1 MKKTLLLLSLV
12 SGLAMAATTG
22 SFEVISNAGNKVYSG
37 YNLADTAFD
46 IEAKG
51 EVKVTGTGFSAG
63 GNIKYNIKEGKL
75 VEEGDS
81 RTKVWAK
88 YEFPRFYGVGT
99 SLKAVVDTKL
109 NTEIEGNINGSVA
122 MTDLYA
128 TVTYKGL
135 KLVEKPAVDAELGVT
150 YKGIKNVELGAKAFG
165 GYEKDGNKWSAGSEL
180 NAKYT
185 GVKDVELAA
194 MVKGKYDATD
204 SANKKIIIESKPS
217 VSYTGL
223 KNTTISASVENKV
236 ELKHSTVDPQTVSFT
251 DYTAKPEI
259 SASYKYAVTEDL
271 TLMPKITVGTEL
283 KYTELKKGDEAN
295 AKVYATPELGLTYKP
310 ISGLTLSAKAELPI
324 ELKAQKKDFDVT
336 KNLEIKAKGKV
347 AVKYEW

>member
-22 SFEVISNAGNKVYSG
+22 SFEVISNAGNTVYKD
-37 YNLADTAFD
+37 YDITKTDFD

-75 VEEGDS
+75 VDEGDS

-194 MVKGKYDATD
+194 MVKGKYESNGD
-204 SANKKIIIESKPS
+204 KKIIIESKPS

-236 ELKHSTVDPQTVSFT
+236 ELKHAGAAVTFEN
-251 DYTAKPEI
+251 YTAKPEI
-259 SASYKYAVTEDL
+259 SASYNYAVTEDL
-271 TLMPKITVGTEL
+271 SLMPKITVGTEL
-283 KYTELKKGDEAN
+283 KYNDLKTSGSEK

-310 ISGLTLSAKAELPI
+310 ISRLTLSAKAELPI
-324 ELKAQKKDFDVT
+324 ELKAKKGMAASDVT
-336 KNLEIKAKGKV
+336 IKAKGKV

>member
-22 SFEVISNAGNKVYSG
+22 SFEVISNAGNKVYKG
-37 YNLADTAFD
+37 YDITKTDFD

-51 EVKVTGTGFSAG
+51 EVKVTGTGFSFG
-63 GNIKYNIKEGKL
+63 GNIKYDITKAKL
-75 VEEGDS
+75 ADGDDVA
-81 RTKVWAK
+81 KVWAK
-88 YEFPRFYGVGT
+88 YEFPRFHGVGT
-99 SLKAVVDTKL
+99 SLKAVVDYELK
-109 NTEIEGNINGSVA
+109 TEIEGNINGSVA

-128 TVTYKGL
+128 TVKYKGK
-135 KLVEKPAVDAELGVT
+135 KLVEEPAVESELGAT
-150 YKGIKNVELGAKAFG
+150 YKGIKDVELGAKAFG
-165 GYEKDGNKWSAGSEL
+165 EYKKAGNAWAAGSEL

-194 MVKGKYDATD
+194 MVKGKYESNAD
-204 SANKKIIIESKPS
+204 KKIIIESKPS

-236 ELKHSTVDPQTVSFT
+236 ELKHNNTMDQTVKFE

-271 TLMPKITVGTEL
+271 SLMPKIKVGTEL
-283 KYTELKKGDEAN
+283 NYKKLMTAGSEK

-324 ELKAQKKDFDVT
+324 EIKAKKAFNVEND
-336 KNLEIKAKGKV
+336 LEIKAKGKV

>member
-37 YNLADTAFD
+37 YNLANTDFD

-51 EVKVTGTGFSAG
+51 EVKVTGTGFSLG
-63 GNIKYNIKEGKL
+63 GNIKYNIKDSKL
-75 VEEGDS
+75 ADGDDVA
-81 RTKVWAK
+81 KVWAK

-99 SLKAVVDTKL
+99 SLKAVVDYELK
-109 NTEIEGNINGSVA
+109 TEVEGNINGSVA

-128 TVTYKGL
+128 TVKYKGK
-135 KLVEKPAVDAELGVT
+135 KLVEEPAVDSELGAT
-150 YKGIKNVELGAKAFG
+150 YKGIKDVELGAKAFG
-165 GYEKDGNKWSAGSEL
+165 GYAKGNKWSAGSEL

-194 MVKGKYDATD
+194 MVKGKYESD
-204 SANKKIIIESKPS
+204 KKITIESKPS

-223 KNTTISASVENKV
+223 KNITISASVENKV
-236 ELKHSTVDPQTVSFT
+236 ELKHDMNKVEFT

-259 SASYKYAVTEDL
+259 SASYKYEVTEDL
-271 TLMPKITVGTEL
+271 SLMPKIKVGTEL
-283 KYTELKKGDEAN
+283 KYTELKKGDGAN

-324 ELKAQKKDFDVT
+324 EVVAKKDTKANDVT
-336 KNLEIKAKGKV
+336 IKAKGKV

>member
-22 SFEVISNAGNKVYSG
+22 SFEVISNAGNKVYKG
-37 YNLADTAFD
+37 YDITKTDFD

-51 EVKVTGTGFSAG
+51 EVKVTGTGFSFG
-63 GNIKYNIKEGKL
+63 GNIKYNIKDAKL
-75 VEEGDS
+75 ADGDDVA
-81 RTKVWAK
+81 KVWAK
-88 YEFPRFYGVGT
+88 YEFPRFHGVGT
-99 SLKAVVDTKL
+99 SLKAVVDYELK
-109 NTEIEGNINGSVA
+109 TEVEGNINGSVA

-128 TVTYKGL
+128 TVKYKGK
-135 KLVEKPAVDAELGVT
+135 KLVEDPAVESELGAT
-150 YKGIKNVELGAKAFG
+150 YKGIKDVELGAKAFG
-165 GYEKDGNKWSAGSEL
+165 EYAKGNKWAAGSEL

-194 MVKGKYDATD
+194 MVKGKYDATAAD
-204 SANKKIIIESKPS
+204 KKIIIESKPS

-236 ELKHSTVDPQTVSFT
+236 ELKHDTAANTVSFT

-259 SASYKYAVTEDL
+259 SASYNYAVTEDL
-271 TLMPKITVGTEL
+271 SLMPKIKVGTEL
-283 KYTELKKGDEAN
+283 KYSKLSVVGSEE

-324 ELKAQKKDFDVT
+324 EITAKKNFNVENDLV
-336 KNLEIKAKGKV
+336 IKAKGKV

>member
-22 SFEVISNAGNKVYSG
+22 SFEVISNAGNKVYKD
-37 YNLADTAFD
+37 YVLANTDFD

-51 EVKVTGTGFSAG
+51 EVKVTGTGFSFG
-63 GNIKYNIKEGKL
+63 GNIKYNIAKSQL
-75 VEEGDS
+75 ADGDDVA
-81 RTKVWAK
+81 KVWAK

-99 SLKAVVDTKL
+99 SLKAVVDYNL
-109 NTEIEGNINGSVA
+109 RTEVEGNINGSVA

-128 TVTYKGL
+128 TVKYKGL
-135 KLVEKPAVDAELGVT
+135 KLVKEPAVESELGAT
-150 YKGIKNVELGAKAFG
+150 YKGIKDVELGAKAFG
-165 GYEKDGNKWSAGSEL
+165 EYAKDGNKWAAGSEL

-223 KNTTISASVENKV
+223 KNTTISALVENKV
-236 ELKHSTVDPQTVSFT
+236 ELKHDMDKVEFK

-271 TLMPKITVGTEL
+271 TLMPKIKVGTEL
-283 KYTELKKGDEAN
+283 KYSDLKTAGSEK

-324 ELKAQKKDFDVT
+324 EVVAKKDTKAEDVT
-336 KNLEIKAKGKV
+336 IKAKGKV

>member
-22 SFEVISNAGNKVYSG
+22 SFEVISNAGNKVYKG
-37 YNLADTAFD
+37 YDITKTDFD

-51 EVKVTGTGFSAG
+51 EVKVTGTGFSFG
-63 GNIKYNIKEGKL
+63 GNIKYDITKAKL
-75 VEEGDS
+75 ADGDDVA
-81 RTKVWAK
+81 KIWAK
-88 YEFPRFYGVGT
+88 YEFPRFHGVGT
-99 SLKAVVDTKL
+99 SLKAVVDYNL
-109 NTEIEGNINGSVA
+109 RTEVEGNINGSVA

-128 TVTYKGL
+128 TVKYKGL
-135 KLVEKPAVDAELGVT
+135 KLVEDPAVESELGAT
-150 YKGIKNVELGAKAFG
+150 YKGIKDVELGAKAFG
-165 GYEKDGNKWSAGSEL
+165 EYAKGNKWAAGSEL

-194 MVKGKYDATD
+194 MVKGKYE
-204 SANKKIIIESKPS
+204 SNANKKIIIESKPS

-236 ELKHSTVDPQTVSFT
+236 ELEHEAAGTVKFT

-259 SASYKYAVTEDL
+259 SASYNYAVTEDL
-271 TLMPKITVGTEL
+271 SLMPKIKVGTEL
-283 KYTELKKGDEAN
+283 KYSNLKDAGSEK

-324 ELKAQKKDFDVT
+324 EVEAKKDTKADDVT
-336 KNLEIKAKGKV
+336 IKAKGKV

>member
-22 SFEVISNAGNKVYSG
+22 SFEVISNAGNKVYKD
-37 YNLADTAFD
+37 YVLANTDFD

-51 EVKVTGTGFSAG
+51 EVKVTGTGFSFG
-63 GNIKYNIKEGKL
+63 GNIKYDITKSKL
-75 VEEGDS
+75 AGGDDVA
-81 RTKVWAK
+81 KVWAK
-88 YEFPRFYGVGT
+88 YEFPRFHGVGT
-99 SLKAVVDTKL
+99 SLKAVVDYELK
-109 NTEIEGNINGSVA
+109 TEIEGNMNGSVA

-128 TVTYKGL
+128 TVKYKGK
-135 KLVEKPAVDAELGVT
+135 KLVEEPAVESELGAT
-150 YKGIKNVELGAKAFG
+150 YKGIKDVELGAKAFG
-165 GYEKDGNKWSAGSEL
+165 EYAKGNKWAAGSEL

-194 MVKGKYDATD
+194 MVKGKYDATAAD
-204 SANKKIIIESKPS
+204 KKIIIESKPS

-236 ELKHSTVDPQTVSFT
+236 ELKHEAAGTVKFT

-271 TLMPKITVGTEL
+271 SLMPKIKVGTEL
-283 KYTELKKGDEAN
+283 KYSNLKDAGNEK
-295 AKVYATPELGLTYKP
+295 AKVYAIPELELTYKP

-324 ELKAQKKDFDVT
+324 ELEAKKAFNVENDLV
-336 KNLEIKAKGKV
+336 IKAKGKV

>member
-22 SFEVISNAGNKVYSG
+22 SFEVISNAGNTVYKD
-37 YNLADTAFD
+37 YVLANTDFD

-75 VEEGDS
+75 VDEGDS

-150 YKGIKNVELGAKAFG
+150 YKGIKDVELGAKAFG
-165 GYEKDGNKWSAGSEL
+165 GYEKEGNKWSAGSEL

-194 MVKGKYDATD
+194 MVKGKYAHDGAIT
-204 SANKKIIIESKPS
+204 IESKPS

-236 ELKHSTVDPQTVSFT
+236 ELKHDTAANTVSFT

-271 TLMPKITVGTEL
+271 SLMPKITVGTEL

-336 KNLEIKAKGKV
+336 KNLVIKAKGKV

>member
-22 SFEVISNAGNKVYSG
+22 SFEVISNAGNKVYKD
-37 YNLADTAFD
+37 YVLADTNFD

-51 EVKVTGTGFSAG
+51 EVKVTGTGFSFG
-63 GNIKYNIKEGKL
+63 GNIKYDIKAGAL
-75 VEEGDS
+75 AGGDDVA
-81 RTKVWAK
+81 KVWAK

-99 SLKAVVDTKL
+99 SLKAVVDYELK
-109 NTEIEGNINGSVA
+109 TEVEGNINGSVA

-128 TVTYKGL
+128 TVKYKGK
-135 KLVEKPAVDAELGVT
+135 KLVEDPAVESELGAT
-150 YKGIKNVELGAKAFG
+150 YKGIKDVELGAKAFG
-165 GYEKDGNKWSAGSEL
+165 EYAKGNKWSAGSEL

-194 MVKGKYDATD
+194 MVKGKYAHDGAIT
-204 SANKKIIIESKPS
+204 IESKPS

-236 ELKHSTVDPQTVSFT
+236 ELKHEVAGTVSFK

>member
-22 SFEVISNAGNKVYSG
+22 SFEVISNAGNKVYKG
-37 YNLADTAFD
+37 YDITKTDFD

-51 EVKVTGTGFSAG
+51 EVKVTGTGFSFG
-63 GNIKYNIKEGKL
+63 GNIKYDITKAKL
-75 VEEGDS
+75 ADGDDVA
-81 RTKVWAK
+81 KVWAK
-88 YEFPRFYGVGT
+88 YEFPRFHGVGT
-99 SLKAVVDTKL
+99 SLKAVVDYELK
-109 NTEIEGNINGSVA
+109 TEIEGNINGSVA

-128 TVTYKGL
+128 TVTYKGK
-135 KLVEKPAVDAELGVT
+135 KLVEEPAVDAELGAT
-150 YKGIKNVELGAKAFG
+150 YKGIKDVELGAKAFG
-165 GYEKDGNKWSAGSEL
+165 GYAKGNKWSAGSEL

-194 MVKGKYDATD
+194 MVKGKYDATAAD
-204 SANKKIIIESKPS
+204 KKIIIESKPS

-271 TLMPKITVGTEL
+271 SLMPKIKVGTEL
-283 KYTELKKGDEAN
+283 KYTNLKDAATAN

-324 ELKAQKKDFDVT
+324 EIKAKKDFAVAKD
-336 KNLEIKAKGKV
+336 LEIKAKGKV

>member
-37 YNLADTAFD
+37 YNLANTDFD

-63 GNIKYNIKEGKL
+63 GNIKYNIKKGKL

-128 TVTYKGL
+128 TVTYKGK
-135 KLVEKPAVDAELGVT
+135 KLVEDPAVESELGTT
-150 YKGIKNVELGAKAFG
+150 YKGIKDVELGAKAFG
-165 GYEKDGNKWSAGSEL
+165 EYAKGNKWAAGSEL

-194 MVKGKYDATD
+194 MVKGKYDATPAD
-204 SANKKIIIESKPS
+204 KKIIIESKPS

-271 TLMPKITVGTEL
+271 SLMPKITVGTEL
-283 KYTELKKGDEAN
+283 KYSDLKTAGNEK

-324 ELKAQKKDFDVT
+324 EITAKKGFVVATDLVI
-336 KNLEIKAKGKV
+336 NAKGKV

>member
-22 SFEVISNAGNKVYSG
+22 SFEVISNAGNKVYKD
-37 YNLADTAFD
+37 YDVTKTDFD

-51 EVKVTGTGFSAG
+51 EVKVTGTGFSFG
-63 GNIKYNIKEGKL
+63 GNIKYDITKGELAG
-75 VEEGDS
+75 GDDVA
-81 RTKVWAK
+81 KVWAK
-88 YEFPRFYGVGT
+88 YEFPRFHGVGT
-99 SLKAVVDTKL
+99 SLKAIVDYNL
-109 NTEIEGNINGSVA
+109 RTEVEGNINGSVA

-128 TVTYKGL
+128 TVKYKGK
-135 KLVEKPAVDAELGVT
+135 KLVEEPAVESELGVT
-150 YKGIKNVELGAKAFG
+150 YKGIKDVELGAKAFG
-165 GYEKDGNKWSAGSEL
+165 EYKKAGNAWAAGSEL

-194 MVKGKYDATD
+194 MVKGKYESNAD
-204 SANKKIIIESKPS
+204 KKIIIESKPS

-236 ELKHSTVDPQTVSFT
+236 ELKHDGAIVSFK

-271 TLMPKITVGTEL
+271 TLMPKIKVGTEL
-283 KYTELKKGDEAN
+283 KYSDLKTAGSEK

-324 ELKAQKKDFDVT
+324 EVVAKKDTKADDVT
-336 KNLEIKAKGKV
+336 IKAKGKV

>member
-22 SFEVISNAGNKVYSG
+22 SFEVISNAGNTVYKD
-37 YNLADTAFD
+37 YDITKTDFD

-51 EVKVTGTGFSAG
+51 EVKVTGTGFSFG
-63 GNIKYNIKEGKL
+63 GNIKYNIKDAKL
-75 VEEGDS
+75 ADGDDVA
-81 RTKVWAK
+81 KVWAK
-88 YEFPRFYGVGT
+88 YEFPRFHGVGT
-99 SLKAVVDTKL
+99 SLKAVVDYELK
-109 NTEIEGNINGSVA
+109 TEIEGNINGSVA

-128 TVTYKGL
+128 TVKYKGK
-135 KLVEKPAVDAELGVT
+135 KLVEEPAVESELGAT
-150 YKGIKNVELGAKAFG
+150 YKGIKDVELGAKAFG
-165 GYEKDGNKWSAGSEL
+165 GYAKGNKWSAGSEL

-194 MVKGKYDATD
+194 MVKGKYESNGD
-204 SANKKIIIESKPS
+204 KKIIIESKPS

-236 ELKHSTVDPQTVSFT
+236 ELKHDGAAVKFEN
-251 DYTAKPEI
+251 YTAKPEI
-259 SASYKYAVTEDL
+259 SASYNYAVTEDL
-271 TLMPKITVGTEL
+271 SLMPKITVGTEL
-283 KYTELKKGDEAN
+283 KYNDLKTPGSEK

-324 ELKAQKKDFDVT
+324 ELEAKKGMAASDVT
-336 KNLEIKAKGKV
+336 IKAKGKV

>member
-22 SFEVISNAGNKVYSG
+22 SFEVISNAGNKVYKD
-37 YNLADTAFD
+37 YVLANTDFD

-51 EVKVTGTGFSAG
+51 EIKVTGTGFSAG

-88 YEFPRFYGVGT
+88 YEFPRFHGVGT

-128 TVTYKGL
+128 TVTYKGK
-135 KLVEKPAVDAELGVT
+135 KLVEDPAVESELGAT
-150 YKGIKNVELGAKAFG
+150 YKGIKDVELGAKAFG
-165 GYEKDGNKWSAGSEL
+165 EYAKGNKWAAGSEF

-236 ELKHSTVDPQTVSFT
+236 ELKHDTVSFT

-271 TLMPKITVGTEL
+271 SLMPKITVGTEL
-283 KYTELKKGDEAN
+283 NYKKLMTAGSEE

-324 ELKAQKKDFDVT
+324 ELKAKKDFAVATD
-336 KNLEIKAKGKV
+336 LEIKAKGKV

>member
-37 YNLADTAFD
+37 YNLANTDFD

-75 VEEGDS
+75 VDEGDS

-135 KLVEKPAVDAELGVT
+135 KLVEKPAVEAELGAT
-150 YKGIKNVELGAKAFG
+150 YKGIKDVELGAKAFG
-165 GYEKDGNKWSAGSEL
+165 EYAKDGNKWAAGSEL

-236 ELKHSTVDPQTVSFT
+236 ELKHDGATVSFT

-271 TLMPKITVGTEL
+271 SLMPKIKVGTEL
-283 KYTELKKGDEAN
+283 KYTELKKGDAAN

-324 ELKAQKKDFDVT
+324 EVVAKKDTKAEDVT
-336 KNLEIKAKGKV
+336 IKAKGKV

>member
-22 SFEVISNAGNKVYSG
+22 SFEVISNAGNKVYKG
-37 YNLADTAFD
+37 YDITNTDFD

-51 EVKVTGTGFSAG
+51 EVKVTGTGFSFG
-63 GNIKYNIKEGKL
+63 GNIKYDITKAKL
-75 VEEGDS
+75 ADGDDVA
-81 RTKVWAK
+81 KVWAK
-88 YEFPRFYGVGT
+88 YEFPRFHGVGT
-99 SLKAVVDTKL
+99 SLKAVVDYELK
-109 NTEIEGNINGSVA
+109 TEIEGNINGSVA

-128 TVTYKGL
+128 TVTYKGK
-135 KLVEKPAVDAELGVT
+135 KLVEEPAVDAELGAT
-150 YKGIKNVELGAKAFG
+150 YKGIKDVELGAKAFG
-165 GYEKDGNKWSAGSEL
+165 GYAKGNKWSAGSEL

-194 MVKGKYDATD
+194 MVKGKYESNAD
-204 SANKKIIIESKPS
+204 KKIIIESKPS

-236 ELKHSTVDPQTVSFT
+236 ELKHDGATVSFT

-271 TLMPKITVGTEL
+271 TLMPKIKVGTEL
-283 KYTELKKGDEAN
+283 KYSDLKTAGSEK

-324 ELKAQKKDFDVT
+324 EVVAKKDTKAEDVT
-336 KNLEIKAKGKV
+336 IKAKGKV

>member
-51 EVKVTGTGFSAG
+51 EVKVTGTGFSFG
-63 GNIKYNIKEGKL
+63 GNIKYDITKSKL
-75 VEEGDS
+75 ADGDDVA
-81 RTKVWAK
+81 KVWAK
-88 YEFPRFYGVGT
+88 YEFPKFHGVGT
-99 SLKAVVDTKL
+99 SLKAVVDYNL
-109 NTEIEGNINGSVA
+109 RTEVEGNINGSVA

-128 TVTYKGL
+128 TVKYKGL
-135 KLVEKPAVDAELGVT
+135 KLVEAPAVESELGAT
-150 YKGIKNVELGAKAFG
+150 YKGIKDVELGAKAFG
-165 GYEKDGNKWSAGSEL
+165 EYKKAGNAWAAGSEL

-194 MVKGKYDATD
+194 MVKGKYAHDGVIT
-204 SANKKIIIESKPS
+204 IESKPS

-236 ELKHSTVDPQTVSFT
+236 ELKHEINKVEFK

-271 TLMPKITVGTEL
+271 TLMPKIKVGTEL
-283 KYTELKKGDEAN
+283 KYTELKKGDKAN

-324 ELKAQKKDFDVT
+324 EIKAKKDFAVATD
-336 KNLEIKAKGKV
+336 LEIKAKGKV

>member
-37 YNLADTAFD
+37 YNLAHTDFD

-128 TVTYKGL
+128 TVTYKGV
-135 KLVEKPAVDAELGVT
+135 KLVNKPAVDAELGAT
-150 YKGIKNVELGAKAFG
+150 YKGIKDVELGAKAFG
-165 GYEKDGNKWSAGSEL
+165 GYEKEGNKWSAGSEL

-194 MVKGKYDATD
+194 MVKGKYESNAD
-204 SANKKIIIESKPS
+204 KKIIIESKPS

-236 ELKHSTVDPQTVSFT
+236 ELKHEGDTVSFT

-271 TLMPKITVGTEL
+271 SLMPKITVGTEKVMKLTL
-283 KYTELKKGDEAN
+283 KYMQLLN
-295 AKVYATPELGLTYKP
+295 
-310 ISGLTLSAKAELPI
+310 
-324 ELKAQKKDFDVT
+324 
-336 KNLEIKAKGKV
+336 
-347 AVKYEW
+347 

>member
-22 SFEVISNAGNKVYSG
+22 SFEVISNAGNKVYKG
-37 YNLADTAFD
+37 YDITKTDFD

-51 EVKVTGTGFSAG
+51 EVKVTGTGFSFG
-63 GNIKYNIKEGKL
+63 GNIKYDITKAKL
-75 VEEGDS
+75 ADGDDVA
-81 RTKVWAK
+81 KVWAK
-88 YEFPRFYGVGT
+88 YEFPRFHGVGT
-99 SLKAVVDTKL
+99 SLKAVVDYELK
-109 NTEIEGNINGSVA
+109 TEIEGNINGSVA

-128 TVTYKGL
+128 TVTYKGK
-135 KLVEKPAVDAELGVT
+135 KLVEEPAVDAELGAT
-150 YKGIKNVELGAKAFG
+150 YKGIKDVELGAKAFG
-165 GYEKDGNKWSAGSEL
+165 GYAKGNKWSAGSEL

-194 MVKGKYDATD
+194 MVKGKYESNAD
-204 SANKKIIIESKPS
+204 KKIIIESKPS

-236 ELKHSTVDPQTVSFT
+236 ELKHEAAGTVKFT
-251 DYTAKPEI
+251 YYTAKPEI
-259 SASYKYAVTEDL
+259 SASYNYAVTEDL
-271 TLMPKITVGTEL
+271 SLMPKIKVGTEL
-283 KYTELKKGDEAN
+283 KYSKLSVAGSEE

-324 ELKAQKKDFDVT
+324 EITAKKGFAVAT
-336 KNLEIKAKGKV
+336 NLEIKAKGKV

>member
-22 SFEVISNAGNKVYSG
+22 SFEVISNAGNTVYKD
-37 YNLADTAFD
+37 YDITKTDFD

-51 EVKVTGTGFSAG
+51 EVKVTGTGFSFG
-63 GNIKYNIKEGKL
+63 GNIKYDITKSQLAG
-75 VEEGDS
+75 GDDVA
-81 RTKVWAK
+81 KVWAK

-99 SLKAVVDTKL
+99 SLKAVVDYNL
-109 NTEIEGNINGSVA
+109 RTEVEGNINGSVA

-128 TVTYKGL
+128 TVKYKGK
-135 KLVEKPAVDAELGVT
+135 KLVEEPAVESELGAT
-150 YKGIKNVELGAKAFG
+150 YKGIKDVELGAKAFG
-165 GYEKDGNKWSAGSEL
+165 EYAKTGNKWSAGSEL

-194 MVKGKYDATD
+194 MVKGKYESNGD
-204 SANKKIIIESKPS
+204 KKIIIESKPS

-236 ELKHSTVDPQTVSFT
+236 ELKHAGATVTFE

-271 TLMPKITVGTEL
+271 SLMPKIKVGTEL
-283 KYTELKKGDEAN
+283 NYKKLMNAGNEE

-324 ELKAQKKDFDVT
+324 EIKAKKNFVVATD
-336 KNLEIKAKGKV
+336 LEIKAKGKV

>member
-51 EVKVTGTGFSAG
+51 EVKVTGTGFSFG
-63 GNIKYNIKEGKL
+63 GNIKYDIKAGAL
-75 VEEGDS
+75 ASGDDVA
-81 RTKVWAK
+81 KVWAK
-88 YEFPRFYGVGT
+88 YEFPRFHGVGT
-99 SLKAVVDTKL
+99 SLKAVVDYELK
-109 NTEIEGNINGSVA
+109 TEIEGNINGSVA

-128 TVTYKGL
+128 TVKYKGK
-135 KLVEKPAVDAELGVT
+135 KLVEEPAVDAELGAT
-150 YKGIKNVELGAKAFG
+150 YKGIKDVELGAKAFG
-165 GYEKDGNKWSAGSEL
+165 GYAKTGNKWSAGSEL

-194 MVKGKYDATD
+194 MVKGKYESNGD
-204 SANKKIIIESKPS
+204 KKIIIESKPS
-217 VSYTGL
+217 ISYTGL

-236 ELKHSTVDPQTVSFT
+236 ELKHEGDTVSFK

-271 TLMPKITVGTEL
+271 SLMPKITVGTEL
-283 KYTELKKGDEAN
+283 KYTELKKGDAN

-324 ELKAQKKDFDVT
+324 EIKAKKGFVVATD
-336 KNLEIKAKGKV
+336 LEIKAKGKV

>member
-22 SFEVISNAGNKVYSG
+22 SFEVISNAGNKVYKD
-37 YNLADTAFD
+37 YVLANTNFD

-51 EVKVTGTGFSAG
+51 EVKVTGTGFSFG
-63 GNIKYNIKEGKL
+63 GNIKYDIKSGAL
-75 VEEGDS
+75 AGGDDVA
-81 RTKVWAK
+81 KVWAK
-88 YEFPRFYGVGT
+88 YEFPRFHGVGT
-99 SLKAVVDTKL
+99 SLKAIVDYNL
-109 NTEIEGNINGSVA
+109 RTEVEGNINGSVA

-128 TVTYKGL
+128 TVTYKGK
-135 KLVEKPAVDAELGVT
+135 KLVEEPAVDAELGAT
-150 YKGIKNVELGAKAFG
+150 YKGIKDVELGAKAFG
-165 GYEKDGNKWSAGSEL
+165 GYAKGNKWSAGSEL

-194 MVKGKYDATD
+194 MVKGKYESNAD
-204 SANKKIIIESKPS
+204 KKIIIESKPS

-236 ELKHSTVDPQTVSFT
+236 ELKHDTMSQTVKFE

-271 TLMPKITVGTEL
+271 TLMPKIKVGTEL
-283 KYTELKKGDEAN
+283 NYKKLMTAGSEE

-324 ELKAQKKDFDVT
+324 ELKAKKAFNVEND
-336 KNLEIKAKGKV
+336 LEIKAKGKV

>member
-22 SFEVISNAGNKVYSG
+22 SFEVISNAGNKVYKG
-37 YNLADTAFD
+37 YDITKTDFD

-51 EVKVTGTGFSAG
+51 EVKVTGTGFSFG
-63 GNIKYNIKEGKL
+63 GNIKYNIKDAKL
-75 VEEGDS
+75 ADGDDVA
-81 RTKVWAK
+81 KVWAK
-88 YEFPRFYGVGT
+88 YEFPRFHGVGT
-99 SLKAVVDTKL
+99 SLKAVVDYELK
-109 NTEIEGNINGSVA
+109 TEIEGNINGSVA

-128 TVTYKGL
+128 TVKYKGK
-135 KLVEKPAVDAELGVT
+135 KLVENPAVDAELGAT
-150 YKGIKNVELGAKAFG
+150 YKGIKDVELGAKAFG
-165 GYEKDGNKWSAGSEL
+165 GYAEGNKWSAGSEL

-194 MVKGKYDATD
+194 MVKGKYESNGD
-204 SANKKIIIESKPS
+204 KKIIIESKPS

-236 ELKHSTVDPQTVSFT
+236 ELKHDTMAHVKFE

-271 TLMPKITVGTEL
+271 TLMPKIKVGTEL
-283 KYTELKKGDEAN
+283 NYKKLMTAGSEE

-324 ELKAQKKDFDVT
+324 EIKAKKGFDVA
-336 KNLEIKAKGKV
+336 KDLEIKAKGKV

>member
-22 SFEVISNAGNKVYSG
+22 SFEVISNAGNTVYKD
-37 YNLADTAFD
+37 YDIAKTDFD

-51 EVKVTGTGFSAG
+51 EVKVTGTGFSFG
-63 GNIKYNIKEGKL
+63 GNIKYDIIKSQL
-75 VEEGDS
+75 ADGDDVA
-81 RTKVWAK
+81 KVWAK

-99 SLKAVVDTKL
+99 SLKAVVDYNL
-109 NTEIEGNINGSVA
+109 RTEVEGNINGSVA

-128 TVTYKGL
+128 TVKYKGK
-135 KLVEKPAVDAELGVT
+135 KLVEDPAVESELGAT
-150 YKGIKNVELGAKAFG
+150 YKGIKDVELGAKAFG
-165 GYEKDGNKWSAGSEL
+165 EYAKGNKWAAGSEL

-236 ELKHSTVDPQTVSFT
+236 ELKHEGDTVSFT

-259 SASYKYAVTEDL
+259 SASYNYAVTEDL
-271 TLMPKITVGTEL
+271 TLMPKIKVGTEL
-283 KYTELKKGDEAN
+283 NYKKLMAAGSEE

-324 ELKAQKKDFDVT
+324 ELKAKKAFNVEND
-336 KNLEIKAKGKV
+336 LEIKAKGKV

>member
-22 SFEVISNAGNKVYSG
+22 SFEVISNAENKVYSG
-37 YNLADTAFD
+37 YNLANTDFD

-75 VEEGDS
+75 VDEGDS

-194 MVKGKYDATD
+194 MVKGKYAHDGVIT
-204 SANKKIIIESKPS
+204 IESKPS
-217 VSYTGL
+217 LSYTGL

-236 ELKHSTVDPQTVSFT
+236 ELKHEAAGTVSFT

-271 TLMPKITVGTEL
+271 TLMPKIKVGTEL
-283 KYTELKKGDEAN
+283 KYSDLKTAGSEK

-324 ELKAQKKDFDVT
+324 ELKAEKAFNVEND
-336 KNLEIKAKGKV
+336 LEIKAKGKV

>member
-22 SFEVISNAGNKVYSG
+22 SFEVISNAGNTVYKD
-37 YNLADTAFD
+37 YDIAKTDFD

-51 EVKVTGTGFSAG
+51 EVKVTGTGFSFG
-63 GNIKYNIKEGKL
+63 GNIKYDITKSQLAG
-75 VEEGDS
+75 GDDVA
-81 RTKVWAK
+81 KVWAK
-88 YEFPRFYGVGT
+88 YEFPRFHGVGT
-99 SLKAVVDTKL
+99 SLKAVVAYDLK
-109 NTEIEGNINGSVA
+109 TEIEGNINGSVA

-128 TVTYKGL
+128 TVKYKG
-135 KLVEKPAVDAELGVT
+135 KKIVEEPAIESELGAT
-150 YKGIKNVELGAKAFG
+150 YKGIKDVELGAKAFG
-165 GYEKDGNKWSAGSEL
+165 EYAKGNKWAAGSEL

-194 MVKGKYDATD
+194 MVKGKYESNAD
-204 SANKKIIIESKPS
+204 KKIIIESKPS

-236 ELKHSTVDPQTVSFT
+236 ELKHAGAAVTFE

-271 TLMPKITVGTEL
+271 SLMPKIKVGTEL
-283 KYTELKKGDEAN
+283 KYTNLKDAATAN

-324 ELKAQKKDFDVT
+324 EIKANKAFNVDTDLV
-336 KNLEIKAKGKV
+336 IKAKGKV

>member
-22 SFEVISNAGNKVYSG
+22 SFEVISNAGNTVYKG
-37 YNLADTAFD
+37 YDITKTDFD

-51 EVKVTGTGFSAG
+51 EVKVTGTGFSFG
-63 GNIKYNIKEGKL
+63 GNIKYDITKSKL
-75 VEEGDS
+75 ADGDDVA
-81 RTKVWAK
+81 KVWAK
-88 YEFPRFYGVGT
+88 YEFPRFHGVGT
-99 SLKAVVDTKL
+99 SLKAVVDYELK
-109 NTEIEGNINGSVA
+109 TEVEGNINGSVA

-128 TVTYKGL
+128 TVKYKGK
-135 KLVEKPAVDAELGVT
+135 KLVEDPAVESELGAT
-150 YKGIKNVELGAKAFG
+150 YKGIKDVELGAKAFG
-165 GYEKDGNKWSAGSEL
+165 EYKKAGNAWSAGSEL

-194 MVKGKYDATD
+194 MVKGKYE
-204 SANKKIIIESKPS
+204 SAKKIIIESKPS

-236 ELKHSTVDPQTVSFT
+236 ELKHAGAAVTFE

-259 SASYKYAVTEDL
+259 SASYNYAVTEDL
-271 TLMPKITVGTEL
+271 SLMPKIKVGTEL
-283 KYTELKKGDEAN
+283 KYTNLKDAATAK

-324 ELKAQKKDFDVT
+324 EVEAKKDTKADNVT
-336 KNLEIKAKGKV
+336 IKAKGKV

>member
-22 SFEVISNAGNKVYSG
+22 SFEVISNAGNKVYKG
-37 YNLADTAFD
+37 YDITKTDFD

-51 EVKVTGTGFSAG
+51 EVKVTGTGFSFG
-63 GNIKYNIKEGKL
+63 GNIKYNIKDAKL
-75 VEEGDS
+75 ADGDDVA
-81 RTKVWAK
+81 KIWAK
-88 YEFPRFYGVGT
+88 YEFPRFHGVGT
-99 SLKAVVDTKL
+99 SLKAVVAYDLK
-109 NTEIEGNINGSVA
+109 TEIEGNINGSVA

-128 TVTYKGL
+128 TVKYKGK
-135 KLVEKPAVDAELGVT
+135 KLVEEPAVDAELGAT
-150 YKGIKNVELGAKAFG
+150 YKGIKDVELGAKAFG
-165 GYEKDGNKWSAGSEL
+165 EYAEGNKWSAGSEL

-194 MVKGKYDATD
+194 MVKGKYESNAD
-204 SANKKIIIESKPS
+204 KKIIIESKPS

-236 ELKHSTVDPQTVSFT
+236 ELKHDTMDPQTVKFE

-271 TLMPKITVGTEL
+271 SLMPKIKVGTEL
-283 KYTELKKGDEAN
+283 NYKKLMTAGSEE

-324 ELKAQKKDFDVT
+324 EIKAKKAFNVEKDLV
-336 KNLEIKAKGKV
+336 IKAKGKV

>member
-22 SFEVISNAGNKVYSG
+22 SFEVISNAGNKVYKD
-37 YNLADTAFD
+37 YVLANTNFD

-135 KLVEKPAVDAELGVT
+135 KLVEKPAVDAELGAT
-150 YKGIKNVELGAKAFG
+150 YKGIKDVELGAKAFG
-165 GYEKDGNKWSAGSEL
+165 GYEKEGNKWSAGSEL

-194 MVKGKYDATD
+194 MVKGKYESNAD
-204 SANKKIIIESKPS
+204 KKIIIESKPS

-236 ELKHSTVDPQTVSFT
+236 ELKHAGAAVSFE
-251 DYTAKPEI
+251 DYIAKPEI

-271 TLMPKITVGTEL
+271 SLMPKITVGTEL
-283 KYTELKKGDEAN
+283 KYKDLKDAGSEK

-324 ELKAQKKDFDVT
+324 ELKAKKGMTADDVT
-336 KNLEIKAKGKV
+336 INAKGKV